1 MDSISE
7 EEQSNSSLS
16 KNSYTK
22 DEKRKKLI
30 TIGECSRFYLYL
42 LGATICQLIS
52 ILILGG
58 LKNNVGLFGFSP
70 ILNSYISVQSIYTYI
85 GYIIFS
91 LIFRSVSKS
100 NERQVNPKKKTHLIY
115 NDFSKPNYKKLY
127 FHIFLVSFCFGFYEE
142 SLNILYSLGFQLLNY
157 WTFETIFTFLL
168 IRKFFEFAIYKHHKC
183 SIYFIV
189 ITCSIFLL
197 IASLLPETSGEEEL
211 NTYQYINKNLG
222 SYYYSIIIILF
233 FILISFVFAFSRTF
247 SKIFLQV
254 KNLSRY
260 TLIILIG
267 INGLLISLISY
278 IILYYTN
285 IENSISQYFI
295 DLNESDKDYKFYLEI
310 FLIYPIFI
318 FVKFMDIYF
327 EILIIFYLNPI
338 YALASNNLT
347 YGSIKIALFF
357 SNNSPS
363 IIHFLFSELSEIFAI
378 IGYIFFLEILELNFC
393 GLSDNTR
400 KNIKSK
406 GQDEFNQL
414 WIYRIKTIKLLNY
427 EEGEI
432 EDKNNNEQ
440 NQILEMKKETGDENE

>member
-115 NDFSKPNYKKLY
+115 NDLSKQDYKKLY

-295 DLNESDKDYKFYLEI
+295 DLNECDKDYKFYLEI

-347 YGSIKIALFF
+347 YGSIKIASFI
-357 SNNSPS
+357 SNNSAS